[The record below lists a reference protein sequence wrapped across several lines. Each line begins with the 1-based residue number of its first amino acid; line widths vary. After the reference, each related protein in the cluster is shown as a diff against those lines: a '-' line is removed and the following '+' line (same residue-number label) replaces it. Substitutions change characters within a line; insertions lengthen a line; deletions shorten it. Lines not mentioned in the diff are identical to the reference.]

1 MQCVDRGSQ
10 AVLLDHDRLILPAT
24 HAGAGD
30 ALLDRMQPRGKPPL
44 LDAALFLYVPFVAS
58 VSRTFA
64 SSTDDP
70 LITLRYAANVV
81 HGLGPV
87 FNRGQHV
94 QGFTSPLHLCVAVL
108 VYLFPGGHD
117 LLKLK
122 LASLVFG
129 ALAIRE
135 AGILLYSMAIPLWA
149 RRTGAVAVGTSA
161 IVAFASSNGLETTL
175 EMWLLMALAR
185 RLILD
190 GPSRSPLLLCL
201 LAFGAALARPDAF
214 LVLACMGVVGLII
227 ERPLALWRRISWVGG
242 VAVALACIAGMGILY
257 YDDVLPNT
265 YYAKDMGLGRAFSSG
280 AGYLVDALQPQTG
293 VLAGLLLLLQL
304 VLIGAGIYVVAKV
317 VPRFGYLVAIVGAQA
332 VFILKSGGD
341 WMHGSRFAAAAVI
354 PLILIELLGLVHV
367 ASYLDRHAR
376 HVYVRAL
383 SVTAAAG
390 LIVAGLLASYASSA
404 LLPDPV
410 WHLNGTDDRSLL
422 AAGGDQFSHLWATLP
437 SYLTCLRAGQLVATS
452 EVGNFGFSRQ
462 DLQVLDIRGL
472 TDRSIAKG
480 SPASIKY
487 PWGVADP
494 FLLRPTSPVGRVLVR
509 VHPALIATFDAPA
522 QKTVLGGAYRLVAS
536 PKSLGISVYVPSS
549 GGACRGLTRSSL
561 SKSTEDGM
569 AVGHKSA
576 GASTSSGAATR
587 SANR

>member
-44 LDAALFLYVPFVAS
+44 LDAVLFLYVPFAAS

-64 SSTDDP
+64 SATDDP
-70 LITLRYAANVV
+70 LITLRYAANVA

-108 VYLFPGGHD
+108 VYLTPGGHD

-149 RRTGAVAVGTSA
+149 RRTGAVAVGTSW

-190 GPSRSPLLLCL
+190 GPSRSPLLLSL

-242 VAVALACIAGMGILY
+242 VAVAVVCIAGMGILY
-257 YDDVLPNT
+257 FDDVLPNT
-265 YYAKDMGLGRAFSSG
+265 YYAKDMGLGRALMSG
-280 AGYLVDALQPQTG
+280 THYMIDWLQPQTG

-317 VPRFGYLVAIVGAQA
+317 FPRFGYLVAIVGAQA

-367 ASYLDRHAR
+367 VSYFRHHAR
-376 HVYVRAL
+376 HVYIRAL

-390 LIVAGLLASYASSA
+390 LIVSSLSA
-404 LLPDPV
+404 PLLPDPV

-422 AAGGDQFSHLWATLP
+422 AAGGYPFSHLWATLP
-437 SYLTCLRAGQLVATS
+437 NYLTCLHTGQLVATS
-452 EVGNFGFSRQ
+452 EVGNVGFSRQ
-462 DLQVLDIRGL
+462 DLQILDIRGL

-494 FLLRPTSPVGRVLVR
+494 LLLRPTSPVGRVLVR
-509 VHPALIATFDAPA
+509 VHPALIATFDAPP
-522 QKTVLGGAYRLVAS
+522 QKSVLGGAYKLVPS
-536 PKSLGISVYVPSS
+536 PKDLGATVYMPSS
-549 GGACRGLTRSSL
+549 TTHECWR
-561 SKSTEDGM
+561 
-569 AVGHKSA
+569 
-576 GASTSSGAATR
+576 ASTK
-587 SANR
+587 